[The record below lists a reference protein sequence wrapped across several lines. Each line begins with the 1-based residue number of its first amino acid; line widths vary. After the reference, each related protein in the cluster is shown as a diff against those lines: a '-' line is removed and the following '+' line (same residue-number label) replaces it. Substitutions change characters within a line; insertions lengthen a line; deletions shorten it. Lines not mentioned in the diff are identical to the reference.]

1 MCEELLVFRLSKGK
15 LHFADAMK
23 RSSQRQA
30 SVHNQT
36 DLEKFENSAALLQH
50 RSRPNTNDTITLF

>member
-1 MCEELLVFRLSKGK
+1 MCLELLVFRLSKGK
-15 LHFADAMK
+15 LRFADGMK

-36 DLEKFENSAALLQH
+36 D
-50 RSRPNTNDTITLF
+50 